1 MGAVRAYQLN
11 ASAVNAS
18 KQMLQQALQILTG

>member
-1 MGAVRAYQLN
+1 MSAVRTYQLN

-18 KQMLQQALQILTG
+18 KQMIQQALDILK